1 MMTTKLAPAALAL
14 FLAAVAACSSTGSS
28 GGAAPDTTDSG
39 STLGMDAGGHPT
51 GEGGALHSVTLSWSA
66 SSTAGVTYTV
76 LRSTASG
83 SGYSSQ
89 ISGLTALTWTDTA
102 VMPGVTYYYVV
113 DDSLGSSTSTYSNQ
127 ATASIP

>member
-1 MMTTKLAPAALAL
+1 MTTKRAPAAMVLLLAV
-14 FLAAVAACSSTGSS
+14 AAACSSAGPS
-28 GGAAPDTTDSG
+28 GGAPPDTTDSG
-39 STLGMDAGGHPT
+39 SIPGMDASSHPM
-51 GEGGALHSVTLSWSA
+51 EDGGALHSVTLSWTA
-66 SSTAGVTYTV
+66 SPTPGVTYTV

-89 ISGLTALTWTDTA
+89 TSGLSALTWTDTA

-113 DDSLGSSTSTYSNQ
+113 DDSLGSSTSAYSNQ